1 MKSDGSDYDGGVI
14 RPIDHFKGARSA
26 GPPEDRLREVR
37 RRAKAFR
44 EEMLDHP
51 PLRCFWSRALVR
63 VPYPTKY
70 AYLNAF
76 SLPTPMMHIV
86 NRLFIVQTETPF
98 GLKTILVSPSDV
110 RRNAETPFF
119 KRLSSWFGPFR
130 SLGERIVAP
139 EIATVEQC
147 LEQAGVAPED
157 IDYISYDHLHT
168 QDLRRW
174 LGTGG
179 SRGYFPRAKL
189 LVMRQEW
196 ASTGGLLPQQKEWYC
211 PNGVDGVD
219 PSRVILL
226 DGDAMIGESFA
237 ILHTPG
243 HTEGNQ
249 SFVART
255 PEGLM
260 VTSENGV
267 GPDSYAPLRSRIP
280 GLRKYAETTGMEVVL
295 NGNTLEGAID
305 QYISMIEEKEIAGAS
320 ARDGDF
326 PNMACSSEAA
336 AYPLF
341 PGIHPTF
348 SFGDLTFGEPARKKA
363 G

>member
-1 MKSDGSDYDGGVI
+1 MEISVDNDVI

-26 GPPEDRLREVR
+26 RPPEDRLREIKK
-37 RRAKAFR
+37 RARAFR
-44 EEMLDHP
+44 EEMLDRP
-51 PLRCFWSRALVR
+51 PLKCFWSRALVR

-76 SLPTPMMHIV
+76 RLPTPFMHIV
-86 NRLFIVQTETPF
+86 NRVFVVQTDTPA

-110 RRNAETPFF
+110 QRNAETPFF
-119 KRLSSWFGPFR
+119 KRLAASFGPFR
-130 SLGERIVAP
+130 AIGTKIIGP
-139 EIATVEQC
+139 ELATVEQV
-147 LEQAGVAPED
+147 LKDAGVEPEAV
-157 IDYISYDHLHT
+157 DYITYDHLHT

-179 SRGYFPRAKL
+179 SPGLFPRAKL

-196 ASTGGLLPQQKEWYC
+196 DSTRGLLPQQREWYC
-211 PNGVDGVD
+211 PNGMDGIAPD
-219 PSRVILL
+219 RVIFL
-226 DGDAMIGESFA
+226 DGDVMIGESFA

-267 GPDSYAPLRSRIP
+267 GPDSYAPLHSRIP
-280 GLRKYAETTGMEVVL
+280 GLRRYAQESGMDVIL
-295 NGNTLEGAID
+295 NGNTLESSID
-305 QYISMIEEKEIAGAS
+305 QYISMMQEKEIAGPS
-320 ARDGDF
+320 MRNGDF

-336 AYPLF
+336 SYPLF
-341 PGIHPTF
+341 PGINPSF
-348 SFGDLTFGEPARKKA
+348 SFGDLTFGKPARRA
-363 G
+363 